1 MVPVPRVSRPRQL
14 VIAVSWWMDEA
25 VAISPGLNLMACGHS
40 TVTAWHLVIAML
52 RMWMICKAVAVS
64 PGFS

>member
-1 MVPVPRVSRPRQL
+1 
-14 VIAVSWWMDEA
+14 MDEA
-25 VAISPGLNLMACGHS
+25 VAISPGLNLMACGQS
-40 TVTAWHLVIAML
+40 TVTAWQLVIAML

>member
-1 MVPVPRVSRPRQL
+1 L

-40 TVTAWHLVIAML
+40 TVTAWQLVIAML